1 MTSHLLTSRALALS
15 VAGLALGT
23 APALARPAIDP
34 QARYS
39 SAEAQVLASR
49 GVGAPTTPVR
59 PQHAAPRVQSA
70 DGGFDWGSAG
80 VGAAATGGLVLIAIG
95 GFGAAHRAR
104 IRLAR

>member
-1 MTSHLLTSRALALS
+1 MTSHLHTSRALALS
-15 VAGLALGT
+15 LAGLAL
-23 APALARPAIDP
+23 AAPPALARPAIDP

-39 SAEAQVLASR
+39 SAEAHVLAS
-49 GVGAPTTPVR
+49 
-59 PQHAAPRVQSA
+59 APRVQSA
-70 DGGFDWGSAG
+70 DDGFDWGSAG